1 MGGAVLDVERVAAME
16 AGSGLLS
23 VLVDA
28 IALVVR
34 EFCLTLGLPDI
45 SMIELQG
52 LRLEAGSRRC
62 VGVVG
67 FGVVVLEEVMFYV
80 AMA

>member
-52 LRLEAGSRRC
+52 LRLEAFWCCGIRR
-62 VGVVG
+62 
-67 FGVVVLEEVMFYV
+67 VLRV
-80 AMA
+80 